1 MNMAYRLGAGV
12 WCDNPGAS
20 RFGEATRSAR
30 TITERI
36 KAYKKLGLS
45 GIEAHDNEIT
55 AQIAKRVKKVLDANR
70 MSVSLYTANFFWD
83 KKYANGALASH
94 DRAVRKAAVEQLKKA
109 IDTAHVLEA
118 SVLVYWNGQEGQDVA
133 FGKNGVEALG
143 YLRDAFNEALEYDAT
158 NYGEKAIPV
167 AIEPK
172 PNEPRCS
179 MLLPTV
185 GDAIAFAYSL
195 DPRYQSMVGVNPE
208 VAHSIM
214 VGLNYTKDL
223 ETALFHNKLFH
234 VHLNDQEGPKYDQD
248 LAFGSVNP
256 KRGLEI
262 LACLR
267 NNNYQGWMSFDLNP
281 FRTDSEQKRNNIIK
295 ASIANFKR
303 LSAIADKLDWRKIK
317 RFRSAGDF
325 SGLDMYIDSVL
336 LSG

>member
-1 MNMAYRLGAGV
+1 MAYKLAAGV

-20 RFGEATRSAR
+20 RFGEATRSAK
-30 TITERI
+30 TINERI
-36 KAYKKLGLS
+36 RAYKKLGLS

-55 AQIAKRVKKVLDANR
+55 HQMAKKTKKILDENG
-70 MSVSLYTANFFWD
+70 MSVALYTSNFFWN
-83 KKYANGALASH
+83 KNYANGALASH
-94 DRAVRKAAVEQLKKA
+94 DPKIRSAAVDQLKKA

-118 SVLVYWNGQEGQDVA
+118 DVLVYWNGQEGQDVA
-133 FGKNGVEALG
+133 FGKDGVESLG
-143 YLRDAFNEALEYDAT
+143 YLRDAFNQALDYDAV
-158 NYGEKAIPV
+158 NYGDKAIPV

-214 VGLNYTKDL
+214 VGLDYTKDI
-223 ETALFHNKLFH
+223 ETAIFHKKLFH

-248 LAFGSVNP
+248 LPFACVNA

-262 LACLR
+262 LACLK
-267 NNNYQGWMSFDLNP
+267 NNNYNGWVSFDLNP
-281 FRTDSEQKRNNIIK
+281 LRTDSEEKRNNIIK
-295 ASIANFKR
+295 ASIANYRR
-303 LSAIADKLDWRKIK
+303 LSAIADKLSWRKIK
-317 RFRSAGDF
+317 RLRREGDF

-336 LSG
+336 FSA

>member
-1 MNMAYRLGAGV
+1 MAYKFAAGV

-20 RFGEATRSAR
+20 RFGEATRTAR
-30 TITERI
+30 TIEERI

-55 AQIAKRVKKVLDANR
+55 AEMAPKIKKVLDDNR
-70 MSVSLYTANFFWD
+70 MCLALFTANFFWQ

-94 DRAVRKAAVEQLKKA
+94 DPAVRRQAVEQLKRA
-109 IDTAHVLEA
+109 IDTAHVLDA
-118 SVLVYWNGQEGQDVA
+118 CVLVYWNGQEGQDVL
-133 FGKNGVEALG
+133 FGKDGVEALG

-158 NYGEKAIPV
+158 NYEDRAIPV
-167 AIEPK
+167 AVEPK

-185 GDAIAFAYSL
+185 GDAIAFSYSL

-214 VGLNYTKDL
+214 VGLDYVKDL
-223 ETALFHNKLFH
+223 ETALFHKKLFH

-248 LAFGSVNP
+248 LPFGSVNA

-262 LACLR
+262 IACLK
-267 NNNYQGWMSFDLNP
+267 NNDYRGWISFDLNP
-281 FRTDSEQKRNNIIK
+281 LRTDSDEKRNNIIK
-295 ASIANFKR
+295 ACMANFKR
-303 LSAIADKLDWRKIK
+303 FSATAEKLDWKKIK

-336 LSG
+336 LSA

>member
-1 MNMAYRLGAGV
+1 MAYKFAAGV
-12 WCDNPGAS
+12 WCDSPGAS

-30 TITERI
+30 TIEEKIR
-36 KAYKKLGLS
+36 AYKKLGLL

-55 AQIAKRVKKVLDANR
+55 AEMAPQIKKILDDNR
-70 MSVSLYTANFFWD
+70 MNVALYTANFFWE

-94 DRAVRKAAVEQLKKA
+94 DPRVRKAAVEQLKKA

-118 SVLVYWNGQEGQDVA
+118 SVLVYWNGQEGQDIA
-133 FGKNGVEALG
+133 FGKDGVEALG
-143 YLRDAFNEALEYDAT
+143 HLRDAFNEALEYDAT
-158 NYGEKAIPV
+158 NYGERAIPV

-172 PNEPRCS
+172 PNEPRCQ

-195 DPRYQSMVGVNPE
+195 DPRYQSWVGVNPE

-214 VGLNYTKDL
+214 VGLDYTKDI

-248 LAFGSVNP
+248 LPFAAVSA

-262 LACLR
+262 VACLK
-267 NNNYQGWMSFDLNP
+267 NNDYRGWISFDLNP
-281 FRTDSEQKRNNIIK
+281 LRTDPEEKRNNIIR
-295 ASIANFKR
+295 ASMANFKR
-303 LSAIADKLDWRKIK
+303 LSAIADRLDWKKIK
-317 RFRSAGDF
+317 RFRAARDF
-325 SGLDMYIDSVL
+325 SGLDMYVDGVL

>member
-1 MNMAYRLGAGV
+1 MDYRLAAGV

-20 RFGEATRSAR
+20 RFGEATRKEK
-30 TITERI
+30 TIAERI
-36 KAYKKLGLS
+36 KVYKKLGLS
-45 GIEAHDNEIT
+45 GIEAHDTEIPR
-55 AQIAKRVKKVLDANR
+55 QVAKRTKRMLDDNG
-70 MSVSLYTANFFWD
+70 MSVALFSANFFWD
-83 KKYANGALASH
+83 KRYANGALASH
-94 DRAVRKAAVEQLKKA
+94 DAAVRKSAVEQLKRA

-133 FGKNGVEALG
+133 FGKDGVQALAH
-143 YLRDAFNEALEYDAT
+143 LRDAFNEALDYDAT

-172 PNEPRCS
+172 PNEPRCQ

-185 GDAIAFAYSL
+185 ADAIAFAYSL
-195 DPRYQSMVGVNPE
+195 DPRYQSMMGVNPE

-214 VGLNYTKDL
+214 VGLDFTKDI
-223 ETALFHNKLFH
+223 ETAIFHKKLFH
-234 VHLNDQEGPKYDQD
+234 IHLNDQEGPKYDQD
-248 LAFGSVNP
+248 LAFASVSP

-262 LACLR
+262 IACLK
-267 NNNYQGWMSFDLNP
+267 NNKYQGWVSFDLNP
-281 FRTDSEQKRNNIIK
+281 LRTDSEEKRNNILK

-303 LSAIADKLDWRKIK
+303 LSAIADKLSWRKIK
-317 RFRSAGDF
+317 RLRAAGDF